1 MDTSGSI
8 RSSNKTGKGSVRFTP
23 VEPALLEQARQFLE
37 SLEFD
42 LRIRQPLY
50 QEKMAETIGKH
61 VYYVLGSEYK
71 FEPGFLICMPNR
83 PTIFVSGHFKFGFH
97 VRLRLHAS
105 IHQKGSVFVATIDT
119 LQAILRFED
128 IWYFNG
134 TPTFRNPY
142 SERYKTL
149 NYFFQN
155 CFVQDFRLCGLTASL
170 ATPTPLNTFK
180 EKVDSQIFNSIDLIP
195 EQGGRR
201 RWLIY
206 LNVPRP
212 TVAVRPDFPTFTP
225 TGNLATAPSSVPIKK
240 VIMPKSNEKPTM
252 ATAEKVMGMPDT
264 YDLLDS
270 NGASLGRAA
279 VQNAQISMALNSAFQ
294 NSKSK
299 RVHVTILWYEEFQ
312 RFKIT
317 GLIIL
322 QRQQRFVGD
331 ENPSIASTDESLD
344 TNGPNEYGSVE
355 NES

>member
-71 FEPGFLICMPNR
+71 FEPGFLICMPNK

-97 VRLRLHAS
+97 VRLRLHTS
-105 IHQKGSVFVATIDT
+105 IHQKGAVFVGTIDT

-128 IWYFNG
+128 VWYFNG

-155 CFVQDFRLCGLTASL
+155 CFVQDFRLCGLVVSL

-180 EKVDSQIFNSIDLIP
+180 EKVESQNFNSIDLIP

-225 TGNLATAPSSVPIKK
+225 TGNLATAPSSVPIKN
-240 VIMPKSNEKPTM
+240 VIMPKSNQKPTL
-252 ATAEKVMGMPDT
+252 ATAEKVIGMPDT

-279 VQNAQISMALNSAFQ
+279 VQNAQVSMALNAAFQ
-294 NSKSK
+294 NSKSN
-299 RVHVTILWYEEFQ
+299 RVHVSIQWYEEFQ

-317 GLIIL
+317 GLIIV
-322 QRQQRFVGD
+322 QKQERFLGD
-331 ENPSIASTDESLD
+331 EGRPLVLTDESLEM
-344 TNGPNEYGSVE
+344 NEQNEYDSQE
-355 NES
+355 NDV